1 MFCLLLERRT
11 LINLLWTV
19 ALLFSIHKL
28 RILFN
33 FAAKETQNRIETLVF
48 LFSFFFVWH
57 SAGTKKPPILVDGEA
72 VYHDLA
78 EMVDYLDAS
87 YQKSLQPKD
96 KETHSVGMELFIAL
110 SK

>member
-1 MFCLLLERRT
+1 MLLRKPKIVLK
-11 LINLLWTV
+11 LWSS
-19 ALLFSIHKL
+19 F
-28 RILFN
+28 
-33 FAAKETQNRIETLVF
+33 F
-48 LFSFFFVWH
+48 LFFFVLH